1 MRNMKNI
8 GVTENICKKLKTLGY
23 TFQKEQD
30 KREKKNTHTGFVS
43 QMKYLN
49 SFLTTPSTFDQSFY
63 IKYAHIMYVH
73 IIYVHINMPIL
84 NVSILSLFFLYIS
97 TLQITGDIVHAHIIH
112 AYIKYVHIYMSILNM
127 SIIHMPI

>member
-23 TFQKEQD
+23 TFQKEQV
-30 KREKKNTHTGFVS
+30 KREKNTHTGFVS

-84 NVSILSLFFLYIS
+84 NVSILIVLILSIYIH
-97 TLQITGDIVHAHIIH
+97 IT
-112 AYIKYVHIYMSILNM
+112 NNW
-127 SIIHMPI
+127 